1 MRDFAIDVKAEWE
14 EITEFSKQTF
24 DRVPKVQ
31 PVFLKNAM
39 ECGEVYQYDYKWDK
53 SSAVKPK
60 PLKRFNG
67 STFEESVY
75 DDPIMIKLIEE
86 EAADIFTTDVVAAVL
101 MCSTKSNYSWDIEIK
116 KADGIIIIDKRT
128 EDSESN
134 ILNG

>member
-1 MRDFAIDVKAEWE
+1 
-14 EITEFSKQTF
+14 
-24 DRVPKVQ
+24 
-31 PVFLKNAM
+31 M

-53 SSAVKPK
+53 ASAVKPK
-60 PLKRFNG
+60 TLKRFNG

-75 DDPIMIKLIEE
+75 DDPVMIKLIEE

-134 ILNG
+134 ILNGTTVCETSHDQ